1 VNRRQ
6 TLLISVLAALL
17 VVVVLWAYDGM
28 TAQRAAARSAA
39 GDLVSVREMASRITA
54 YTQMPTVAS
63 DHERLA
69 AQTTGLIESAA
80 RDARIDPSCLDR
92 IMPEPP
98 RRLGDSAYKEKPTHV
113 LLKNVTLRQ
122 LTTLIHSVTAGPHG
136 LAARSIRISAPRPED
151 TGPLWTAEVA
161 LTYLI
166 YDPPKTHV
174 TR

>member
-1 VNRRQ
+1 MNRRQ
-6 TLLISVLAALL
+6 ALLVAVLAALL
-17 VVVVLWAYDGM
+17 AIVVLWAYDGM
-28 TAQRAAARSAA
+28 AAQRAAARSAA
-39 GDLVSVREMASRITA
+39 AALASVREMAARITA
-54 YTQMPTVAS
+54 YAQMPTVAS

-98 RRLGDSAYKEKPTHV
+98 RRMGDTAYKEKPTHV
-113 LLKNVTLRQ
+113 LLKSVTLRQ
-122 LTTLIHSVTAGPHG
+122 LTTLIHGVTAGPHG

-151 TGPLWTAEVA
+151 TGPLWTAEVT

-166 YDPPKTHV
+166 YDPPKINV